1 MDISKEKIVKV
12 TFQTEKGV
20 VGKTVTIPEN
30 EIAAWAEIY
39 EDTVE
44 VQRDE
49 KGNIRHF
56 KDIDQENLKTFMLI
70 TRSGL
75 LRVPFN
81 PEKMELIHYYHNQ
94 VSLSVGGGTSGRRR
108 YPVVGI
114 KDKETGH
121 ESIVSALEDGSFC
134 IGLDT

>member
-1 MDISKEKIVKV
+1 MDVSKEKVL
-12 TFQTEKGV
+12 V
-20 VGKTVTIPEN
+20 VSFPLEGEVLKKTLVIPEK
-30 EIAAWAEIY
+30 ELAVWAEIY
-39 EDTVE
+39 EDSIE
-44 VQRDE
+44 VQRDNQ
-49 KGNIRHF
+49 GNIRHF
-56 KDIDQENLKTFMLI
+56 KDIRQDELKAFMLI

-75 LRVPFN
+75 IRVPFK

-94 VSLSVGGGTSGRRR
+94 VSLAVGGGASGNKR

-114 KDKETGH
+114 KDKETGY